1 MFLSN
6 IILPLILHSVL
17 CFYCFFCVLCSSEK
31 HFLSYKFTVLCKAN
45 TRPVFKAVSV
55 CDDRQIAQYSNEER
69 VWKRSRLTE
78 DDWIKA
84 PEESS
89 LESRDWFLHQLHSLS
104 NCSDSQ
110 CSGELHALLINYHT
124 CYEIAC
130 IFGHTLFYGQI
141 LAVNKP
147 LTTTLPKY
155 TPNLLLINSQ

>member
-1 MFLSN
+1 MFL
-6 IILPLILHSVL
+6 L
-17 CFYCFFCVLCSSEK
+17 FFLCSSEK
-31 HFLSYKFTVLCKAN
+31 HFLHYKFAALCKAN

-78 DDWIKA
+78 DDCIKA
-84 PEESS
+84 PEEPP
-89 LESRDWFLHQLHSLS
+89 ESRDWFLHQLHTLS

-110 CSGELHALLINYHT
+110 CSGELHALLINYQT

-130 IFGHTLFYGQI
+130 IFGHTLFYGPI